1 MTCKKRFE
9 ARGSR
14 FNISSRA
21 LHGGFSLIELLVT
34 VLLSSIVMGAI
45 YSVYRVQTH
54 SMKVQENRM
63 EAQEYARSVLDLM
76 VREIR
81 NAGYDPLGCAEVAG
95 IAVAGV
101 QTLQFRYDAN
111 ADGDCADLEED
122 ITYGFD
128 TAGCPAGF
136 ANITRDDANDTNS
149 AQPITDCNIRDDSG
163 KFSLAYY
170 QKDSTTAYATPVSA
184 ANRLLTHRVIVTIT
198 VESKNPNSEFGG
210 QLISTMTSNVNLHN
224 IGAQ

>member
-1 MTCKKRFE
+1 M
-9 ARGSR
+9 
-14 FNISSRA
+14 
-21 LHGGFSLIELLVT
+21 IELLVT

-81 NAGYDPLGCAEVAG
+81 NAGYDPLGCTEVAG
-95 IAVAGV
+95 IADAGV
-101 QTLQFRYDAN
+101 QTLQFRFDAN
-111 ADGDCADLEED
+111 ADGDCADLDED

-128 TAGCPAGF
+128 TTGCPSGF
-136 ANITRDDANDTNS
+136 ANITRDDANDGNA
-149 AQPITDCNIRDDSG
+149 AQPITNCNIRDEAG

-170 QKDSTTAYATPVSA
+170 QKDSTTAFATPVSVP
-184 ANRLLTHRVIVTIT
+184 NRQLTHRVVVTIT

-210 QLISTMTSNVNLHN
+210 QMISTMTSSVNLHN